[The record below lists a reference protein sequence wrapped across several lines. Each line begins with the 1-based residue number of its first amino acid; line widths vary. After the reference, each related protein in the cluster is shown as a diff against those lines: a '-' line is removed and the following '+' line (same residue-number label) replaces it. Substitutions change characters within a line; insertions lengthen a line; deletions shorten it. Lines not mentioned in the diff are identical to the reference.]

1 MKTERK
7 NEHYLALQQ
16 AFDAPWPGPVGELV
30 TLEKGNIH
38 LQIYPHDGLGITSLK
53 AFGSEVLRQWQ
64 PQRRAFQYGCFPMVL
79 VGRATGECD
88 AECWWAMLFFTRQ

>member
-30 TLEKGNIH
+30 MLEKGNIH
-38 LQIYPHDGLGITSLK
+38 LQIYPHDGARITSLK

-64 PQRRAFQYGCFPMVL
+64 PQRRAFSMAVSQWCRGQGDWGM
-79 VGRATGECD
+79 R
-88 AECWWAMLFFTRQ
+88 R

>member
-38 LQIYPHDGLGITSLK
+38 LQIYPHDGARITSLK

-64 PQRRAFQYGCFPMVL
+64 PQRRAFQYGCFPMVPWA
-79 VGRATGECD
+79 GRLGNATLNAGGQCY
-88 AECWWAMLFFTRQ
+88 

>member
-30 TLEKGNIH
+30 TLEKAIFTCRF
-38 LQIYPHDGLGITSLK
+38 I
-53 AFGSEVLRQWQ
+53 RM
-64 PQRRAFQYGCFPMVL
+64 MVP
-79 VGRATGECD
+79 G
-88 AECWWAMLFFTRQ
+88 

>member
-16 AFDAPWPGPVGELV
+16 AFDAPWLGPVGELV

-38 LQIYPHDGLGITSLK
+38 LQIYPHDGAGDNLVKGIW
-53 AFGSEVLRQWQ
+53 F
-64 PQRRAFQYGCFPMVL
+64 
-79 VGRATGECD
+79 
-88 AECWWAMLFFTRQ
+88 

>member
-30 TLEKGNIH
+30 MLEKGNIH
-38 LQIYPHDGLGITSLK
+38 LQIYPHDGCLLYTS
-53 AFGSEVLRQWQ
+53 
-64 PQRRAFQYGCFPMVL
+64 
-79 VGRATGECD
+79 D
-88 AECWWAMLFFTRQ
+88 AADDSRV

>member
-30 TLEKGNIH
+30 MLEKGNIH
-38 LQIYPHDGLGITSLK
+38 LQIYPHDGDRKS
-53 AFGSEVLRQWQ
+53 V
-64 PQRRAFQYGCFPMVL
+64 V
-79 VGRATGECD
+79 
-88 AECWWAMLFFTRQ
+88 

>member
-38 LQIYPHDGLGITSLK
+38 LQIYPHDGSITPMAAAAQSFSVWL
-53 AFGSEVLRQWQ
+53 
-64 PQRRAFQYGCFPMVL
+64 FPNGA